1 MGRSEELLLTVVIS
15 GLFPL
20 QKKAEGE
27 DRLKVRLSKLSNGK
41 IPEEE
46 RREMITPALRD
57 ALTKQGG

>member
-20 QKKAEGE
+20 QKKEEGE